1 MHICIQNVHTYDCVD
16 QHSLMHTGR
25 YRTPGWERGK
35 KKGRGKKKKI
45 TVSASKHRLTPMLGA
60 WHVGVKLGFVLEGYN
75 QDDHQ
80 PSSHTETYLHA
91 AVNKRQNH
99 QTIIYVFTKPKMAS
113 SGEAASEENKCLVEC
128 CSKLFL
134 RIVAGKLAG
143 CVEQLLTGGLCV
155 SGILLMR
162 QIKMKDLTAII
173 NNC

>member
-1 MHICIQNVHTYDCVD
+1 
-16 QHSLMHTGR
+16 
-25 YRTPGWERGK
+25 
-35 KKGRGKKKKI
+35 
-45 TVSASKHRLTPMLGA
+45 
-60 WHVGVKLGFVLEGYN
+60 
-75 QDDHQ
+75 
-80 PSSHTETYLHA
+80 
-91 AVNKRQNH
+91 
-99 QTIIYVFTKPKMAS
+99 MAS